1 MFRISPYNSIVNDTH
16 PAIERKW
23 IEMLRAA
30 GPSRRVAMACAL
42 TDQVIRLSKSA
53 IKRANPEISEREID
67 LLFIELHY
75 GRDLAQQVQ
84 SKLSRRASG

>member
-1 MFRISPYNSIVNDTH
+1 MCRAAVYNSTVNDTH

-30 GPSRRVAMACAL
+30 GPSRRIAMACAQ
-42 TDQVIRLSKSA
+42 TDQSVVLSKSA
-53 IKRANPEISEREID
+53 IKRANPKLSDQDLD

-75 GRDLAQQVQ
+75 GRELAQRVQ
-84 SKLSRRASG
+84 SELFRRARR